1 MEAKTITV
9 LAIASWT
16 LMAVCSGQGLGN
28 TGMSPDPALQ
38 EIDTTAREKPGDL
51 PNLLRAKLS
60 AKPVVATAGT
70 LVGRAFKDVSDRT
83 TVLLARSM
91 VFESDYADQEAVL
104 EIVRQALLNSPSRLH
119 PQIVAAAIVSILDPE
134 EPVIIELAGAVSA
147 QEEGEDVDEK
157 AVKSVGGKFGVN
169 LEVTDQVRNLPS
181 LEGPLTYRLAANG
194 EPGALALD
202 DAILAVAISVDPG
215 LDLAQFPVVLNGYG
229 QTGFNPPGVVANGGF
244 NPPGLAANGPD
255 NLREPVDPRILD
267 PRLAIKPVP
276 SPTPVSP

>member
-1 MEAKTITV
+1 
-9 LAIASWT
+9 
-16 LMAVCSGQGLGN
+16 MAVCSGQGLGN

-70 LVGRAFKDVSDRT
+70 LVGRAFKDVRDRM
-83 TVLLARSM
+83 TVPLARSM

-119 PQIVAAAIVSILDPE
+119 PQIVAAAIVSVLDPQ

-157 AVKSVGGKFGVN
+157 AVKPVGGKFGVN
-169 LEVTDQVRNLPS
+169 LEVSDPVRNLPS
-181 LEGPLTYRLAANG
+181 LEGSLTYRLAGNG

-202 DAILAVAISVDPG
+202 DAILAVAISVDPA

-244 NPPGLAANGPD
+244 NPPGLAASGPN